1 MTKASRRRTGT
12 AVAVLIAVAVTGVAG
27 AGSAAGDEVKR
38 GLEEATINAK
48 LKRGFPIYKGPK
60 TIEAG
65 GSLTVFN
72 KTSPATTGPHTFA
85 IVEKDELPS
94 TERQRKK
101 CGRAA
106 NRKLVCKD
114 IAEAHEMNG
123 TNTANVQSVDNGVLG
138 TWDAAF
144 DGDVAGDSWYSTTQF
159 ETHTRAVP
167 DEPTRL
173 YYLCII
179 WPRMQGSIKVT
190 PPG

>member
-1 MTKASRRRTGT
+1 MTKGSGRRAGT
-12 AVAVLIAVAVTGVAG
+12 AVAVLVAVAVAGVMS
-27 AGSAAGDEVKR
+27 AGSAAGDAGKGGIEV
-38 GLEEATINAK
+38 TIKAK
-48 LKRGFPIYKGPK
+48 LKRGFPVYKGPK
-60 TIEAG
+60 TVPAG
-65 GSLTVFN
+65 GTITVFN
-72 KTSPATTGPHTFA
+72 KTNPAQVGPHTFA

-94 TERQRKK
+94 GERERVK
-101 CGRAA
+101 CGKAA

-114 IAEAHEMNG
+114 IANAHEMNG

-144 DGDVAGDSWYSTTQF
+144 DGGVAGDTWYSTTQG

-167 DEPTRL
+167 NEPGKL

>member
-1 MTKASRRRTGT
+1 MVKARIAGT
-12 AVAVLIAVAVTGVAG
+12 VTALGVAVALVGTSV
-27 AGSAAGDEVKR
+27 GSAAGDAPAKR
-38 GLEEATINAK
+38 GGEVTIKAK
-48 LKRGFPIYKGPK
+48 LKRGFPVYKGPK
-60 TIEAG
+60 TVPAG

-72 KTSPATTGPHTFA
+72 KTNPAEVGPHTFA
-85 IVEKDELPS
+85 IVEEDELPKG
-94 TERQRKK
+94 EKQRKK
-101 CGRAA
+101 CGKAA

-114 IAEAHEMNG
+114 IAEAHKMGG
-123 TNTANVQSVDNGVLG
+123 TNTAAIQSVDNDVIG

-144 DGDVAGDSWYSTTQF
+144 DGSEAGDTWYSTTQG

-167 DEPTRL
+167 DKPTRL